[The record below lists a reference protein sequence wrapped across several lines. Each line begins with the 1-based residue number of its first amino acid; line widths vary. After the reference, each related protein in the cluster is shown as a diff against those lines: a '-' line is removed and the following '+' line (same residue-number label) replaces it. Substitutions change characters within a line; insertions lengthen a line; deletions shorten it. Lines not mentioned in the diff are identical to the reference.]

1 MNWEAIGAVGETV
14 GGIVVIVSILYL
26 ARQIRENSRIAKAES
41 QRALLDSTHIWSQLV
56 TTPGL
61 ASEFKQALHSYDNL
75 DSDVQAR
82 FNFFMW
88 SLANHVESA
97 YRMHRQGLLENDS
110 YLGWMNGLASVI
122 REPGASVWWRD
133 VKHMFGE
140 EFTDAMQTFLD
151 VEDGP
156 KVSSFWKF
164 LEVKPSD

>member
-1 MNWEAIGAVGETV
+1 MNWDAIGAVGESI

-26 ARQIRENSRIAKAES
+26 ARQIQENSRIAKAES

-61 ASEFKQALHSYDNL
+61 ASDFKLALHDYSGI
-75 DSDVQAR
+75 DSDAQAR

-88 SLANHVESA
+88 SLTNHVESA
-97 YRMHRQGLLENDS
+97 YRMHRQGLLEEDS

-122 REPGASVWWRD
+122 REPGASVWWSD
-133 VKHMFGE
+133 VKLMFGS
-140 EFTDAMQTFLD
+140 EFTDAMQTFVD
-151 VEDGP
+151 VENGP

-164 LEVKPSD
+164 LKA